1 MNKKDVESKM
11 WVWNFCVSTFKHD
24 RPCSKNE
31 ILENLGKY
39 SNSTLQSVSFKK
51 TSNKYFFTY
60 ATFFDNFL
68 CLRSFK
74 PTLHVWIR
82 IDKYMVGST
91 SRSKILQ
98 PYSHQTE
105 RVWILSLY
113 FDPFLNS
120 ETGILQEAT
129 EVVRDFKIFACP
141 PIVWSELTNVWS
153 LDPYLEAPSSA
164 PMTGS

>member
-68 CLRSFK
+68 RLRNFK
-74 PTLHVWIR
+74 PTLHVWTLLNYSYYIR
-82 IDKYMVGST
+82 RDAIKNLKVWFT
-91 SRSKILQ
+91 SNATRLNSIALFW
-98 PYSHQTE
+98 
-105 RVWILSLY
+105 R
-113 FDPFLNS
+113 NS
-120 ETGILQEAT
+120 ETGILSGLRFQNFGQFADRL
-129 EVVRDFKIFACP
+129 VRD
-141 PIVWSELTNVWS
+141 
-153 LDPYLEAPSSA
+153 D
-164 PMTGS
+164 

>member
-68 CLRSFK
+68 RLRSFK
-74 PTLHVWIR
+74 PTLHVNCSYLYTKRCGTFWIKGW
-82 IDKYMVGST
+82 IKPLGIKNLTVQFT
-91 SRSKILQ
+91 SNATRLNSI
-98 PYSHQTE
+98 
-105 RVWILSLY
+105 SL
-113 FDPFLNS
+113 FWPNS
-120 ETGILQEAT
+120 ETGILRGPRFQNFCQSADRL
-129 EVVRDFKIFACP
+129 VRAD
-141 PIVWSELTNVWS
+141 
-153 LDPYLEAPSSA
+153 
-164 PMTGS
+164 